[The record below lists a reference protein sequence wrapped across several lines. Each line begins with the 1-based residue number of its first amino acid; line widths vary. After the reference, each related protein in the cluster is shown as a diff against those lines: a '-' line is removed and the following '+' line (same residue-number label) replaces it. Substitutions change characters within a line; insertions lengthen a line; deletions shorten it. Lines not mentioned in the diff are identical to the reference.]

1 MASASPENRLEMQI
15 LRPTVHLLN
24 HRLWGRDTASPPGD
38 SDRYLESENHRL
50 QQSEQRA
57 ELPEMSCRA
66 R

>member
-1 MASASPENRLEMQI
+1 MQI

-24 HRLWGRDTASPPGD
+24 HRLWGRDTASPSGD